1 MAKALKTITKAAR
14 KAPKKRSEKAAYPIV
29 LECGKYLQAVKAIGA
44 ISAGLLAHANI
55 KTADLAEEARRLAG
69 QHAAAADEALGKLV
83 DLSAKGGKR
92 DVHEMT
98 ALALAFEDL
107 IDGHGRDLNE
117 VQIAFVESFAQAA
130 VGYFKQAAIRS
141 RLGGGAS

>member
-1 MAKALKTITKAAR
+1 MAKALKTITKTAR

-29 LECGKYLQAVKAIGA
+29 LECGKYLQAVAAIGA
-44 ISAGLLAHANI
+44 ISAGMLAHANI
-55 KTADLAEEARRLAG
+55 KTADLAEEARRLVV

-98 ALALAFEDL
+98 ALALACEAL
-107 IDGHGRDLNE
+107 IDAHGRDLNE
-117 VQIAFVESFAQAA
+117 VQTDFIESFAQTA
-130 VGYFKQAAIRS
+130 VGYFKEEAMRA
-141 RLGGGAS
+141 RLGGAS